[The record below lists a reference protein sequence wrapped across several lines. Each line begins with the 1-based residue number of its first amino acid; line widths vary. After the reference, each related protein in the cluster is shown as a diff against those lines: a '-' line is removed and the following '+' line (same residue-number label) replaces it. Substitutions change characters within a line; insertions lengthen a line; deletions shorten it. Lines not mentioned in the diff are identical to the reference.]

1 MVFTQD
7 DLEIYQELHVKNQSK
22 LLENEGVVA
31 EIFLASVSCVSIKLI
46 SGFSLE
52 TGPSTVPGAGNGVF
66 VAEGEVP
73 LSSGECLRTEY

>member
-22 LLENEGVVA
+22 LLENEGVVV
-31 EIFLASVSCVSIKLI
+31 EIFFIMSHVSHEKFS

-66 VAEGEVP
+66 VAEGEVIP
-73 LSSGECLRTEY
+73 EQWRMSPY

>member
-31 EIFLASVSCVSIKLI
+31 EIFYISCVSIKLI

-66 VAEGEVP
+66 VAEGEVTSEQWRVSP
-73 LSSGECLRTEY
+73 C

>member
-1 MVFTQD
+1 MMVFTQD
-7 DLEIYQELHVKNQSK
+7 DLAIYRELHTKNQSK

-46 SGFSLE
+46 SGFSLV

-66 VAEGEVP
+66 VAEGEVTSEQWRVSP
-73 LSSGECLRTEY
+73 Y

>member
-1 MVFTQD
+1 M
-7 DLEIYQELHVKNQSK
+7 YHVSH
-22 LLENEGVVA
+22 
-31 EIFLASVSCVSIKLI
+31 EIFT
-46 SGFSLE
+46 SGFSLV